1 MLEILSQGLA
11 TAFVIVAIYGVKVM
25 DLPAGITI
33 MLVCAMVFI
42 FIFALAGGLSK
53 IKFMK

>member
-1 MLEILSQGLA
+1 MFEILSQGLA
-11 TAFVIVAIYGVKVM
+11 TAFVIGAIYGVKVM

-33 MLVCAMVFI
+33 MLVCAIVFI
-42 FIFALAGGLSK
+42 FIFFLAGGLAK

>member
-1 MLEILSQGLA
+1 MIEILSQGLA

-25 DLPAGITI
+25 DLPTGITI

>member
-1 MLEILSQGLA
+1 MFEILSQGLA

-25 DLPAGITI
+25 DLPAGITVI
-33 MLVCAMVFI
+33 LVCAMVFI
-42 FIFALAGGLSK
+42 FIFVLAGGLSK